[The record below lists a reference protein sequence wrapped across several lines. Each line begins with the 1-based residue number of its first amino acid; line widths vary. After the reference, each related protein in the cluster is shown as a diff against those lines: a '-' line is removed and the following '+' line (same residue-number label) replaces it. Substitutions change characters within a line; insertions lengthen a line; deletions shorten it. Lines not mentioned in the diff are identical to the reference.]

1 MAGTELKISY
11 AWSSVFRKPL
21 KTRFGYLGMP
31 IAATNALLKVLGH
44 TSKQVTDYNFI
55 LLNELQ
61 KMRIVTKQVTEISK
75 FCENRLNLMQ
85 SGF

>member
-1 MAGTELKISY
+1 
-11 AWSSVFRKPL
+11 
-21 KTRFGYLGMP
+21 MP

-61 KMRIVTKQVTEISK
+61 KNENSYKTGYRNLKILRKSSK
-75 FCENRLNLMQ
+75 SYAERVLEF
-85 SGF
+85 SV